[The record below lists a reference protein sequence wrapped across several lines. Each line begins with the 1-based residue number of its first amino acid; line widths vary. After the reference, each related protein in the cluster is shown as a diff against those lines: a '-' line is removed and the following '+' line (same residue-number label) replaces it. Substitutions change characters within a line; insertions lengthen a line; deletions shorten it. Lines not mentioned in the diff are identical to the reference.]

1 MNSDLMAGAECYGLF
16 EGDEQIGFL
25 AVRHMPHPS
34 NPRIKM
40 VHREVILP
48 DYQGIGLGGW
58 FIDSIGKLYAAG
70 GYDFRI
76 VTSARNMIHRLAK
89 DPKWRTCRYN
99 IETGGI
105 RKASR
110 SIVASHRKVKTASF
124 LYKGE

>member
-16 EGDEQIGFL
+16 EGNEQIGFC
-25 AVRHMPHPS
+25 AVRHMPHPK

-40 VHREVILP
+40 VSRLVILP

-58 FIDSIGKLYAAG
+58 LIDSIGKLYTDK

-76 VTSARNMIHRLAK
+76 VCSARNMVYRLAK

-99 IETGGI
+99 IDIGGT
-105 RKASR
+105 RKASK
-110 SIVASHRKVKTASF
+110 SIVVSHRNVKTASF